1 MGRRSA
7 VVAGALVLIGA
18 NVQTAMAGNPGPF
31 PLVAA
36 GQTVMAVVNT
46 NNNNSLTDP
55 EDCKIMAE
63 IDSDAVMT
71 QSGQLTV
78 TAEQVPDE
86 NTSLQYCEETYT
98 GPAFLSSGMAEMN
111 LSIGGDG
118 NAQSIITLLQG
129 LSHSPSGT
137 PSFAVGA
144 GQGEAP
150 ISLAAATL
158 RDIFGNDRGEGFL
171 CDAGGPALQVRLDNG
186 VQMIFNLEPF
196 PSSGT
201 PTHICV
207 PAVPVEIGFGQF
219 AQNDICFPVDA
230 NGNTPIAL
238 ENAPNEPFMTIIF
251 SNLPG
256 CSLGRQAAPTSS
268 EMGLILLALTLLGAG
283 TWLLSRRQTFTASLP
298 RV

>member
-7 VVAGALVLIGA
+7 VVLGALVLIGA
-18 NVQTAMAGNPGPF
+18 GAQMAAAGANGSH

-63 IDSDAVMT
+63 VDDDAVMT

-78 TAEQVPDE
+78 TAEQIPDE
-86 NTSLQYCEETYT
+86 NTSLQYCNEEYT
-98 GPAFLSSGMAEMN
+98 GPAFLSSGFAEMN

-118 NAQSIITLLQG
+118 TAQSIITLLQG
-129 LSHSPSGT
+129 LSGPSGT
-137 PSFAVGA
+137 PTHLLGS
-144 GQGEAP
+144 GQGGGP
-150 ISLAAATL
+150 LTLTAATL
-158 RDIFGNDRGEGFL
+158 RDIFNNDRGEGFL
-171 CDAGGPALQVRLDNG
+171 CNAGGPAIQVRLDNG
-186 VQMIFNLEPF
+186 VQMIFNLQPF
-196 PSSGT
+196 PSSGD

-219 AQNDICFPVDA
+219 ALNDICFPVDA

-238 ENAPNEPFMTIIF
+238 EEEPNAPFMQIIF
-251 SNLPG
+251 SNLPA
-256 CSLGRQAAPTSS
+256 CSLGRQAAPTTS
-268 EMGLILLALTLLGAG
+268 ELGLILLALALLGGG
-283 TWLLSRRQTFTASLP
+283 TWLLSRRRAFTASLP